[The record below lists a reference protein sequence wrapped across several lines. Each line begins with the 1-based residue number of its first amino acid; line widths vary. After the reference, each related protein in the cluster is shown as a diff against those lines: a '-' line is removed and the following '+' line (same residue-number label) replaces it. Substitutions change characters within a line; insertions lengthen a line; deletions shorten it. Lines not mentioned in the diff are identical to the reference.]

1 MKNMQSGFTLLEML
15 IALVIV
21 AILARMAIP
30 GFSKAIERTKV
41 KEAQSVL
48 AAIYSAEKI
57 YRLDQGSYGRL
68 DTTLVADDL
77 IRLRYISNPD
87 AGNSD
92 IDWNFQTVMPA
103 GPPYPTFVARA
114 TRTGGGGYNGRL
126 IVLDQGFDGT
136 HYNGAGSDH
145 PLRDS

>member
-1 MKNMQSGFTLLEML
+1 MKKMQSGFTLLEML

-92 IDWNFQTVMPA
+92 TDWAYDMPTLTA
-103 GPPYPTFVARA
+103 TLFTARA
-114 TRTGGGGYNGRL
+114 TRTGGGGYNGKT
-126 IVLDQGFDGT
+126 ITVTQTFNGT
-136 HYNGAGSDH
+136 NYTPGPFPH
-145 PLRDS
+145 PLSDQ